1 MMKKKEIKKKFNY
14 FTNIELHINSHLSFQ
29 QVVCF
34 PMFYENMCK
43 FFSALHLSQESTVVQ
58 TKSI

>member
-1 MMKKKEIKKKFNY
+1 MKKKEIKKKFNY
-14 FTNIELHINSHLSFQ
+14 FTNIKLHINSHLSFQ

-43 FFSALHLSQESTVVQ
+43 FFSALHLSQES
-58 TKSI
+58 

>member
-1 MMKKKEIKKKFNY
+1 MKKKEIKKKFSY
-14 FTNIELHINSHLSFQ
+14 FTNIKLHINSHLSFQ

-43 FFSALHLSQESTVVQ
+43 FFSALHLSQESTVFQ